1 MSFKEQIDL
10 EQLPTHVAVIMDGN
24 GRWAKER
31 GEDRIFGHQHGVA
44 SVRECTEAA
53 AELGVK
59 YLTMY
64 AFSTENWNRPKEEVD
79 LLMGLLIDTIKK
91 ETSTLNKNNIRLAA
105 IGDMDRL
112 PAGAREK
119 LNQCIQDTSGNTR
132 MTLVLALSYSSR
144 WEITNAAKQIAGK
157 VKNGGLNLENITDEV
172 ISQHLTTKD
181 IPDPDLMIRT
191 SGEIRI
197 SNFLLWQSA
206 YTEFYFTET
215 HWPDF
220 RKENFYQALVEYQ
233 KRERRFG
240 K

>member
-10 EQLPTHVAVIMDGN
+10 KRLPTHVAVIMDGN

-31 GEDRIFGHQHGVA
+31 GEDRIFGHQHGVV

-64 AFSTENWNRPKEEVD
+64 AFSTENWDRPKEEVD
-79 LLMGLLIDTIKK
+79 LLMELLIDTIEK
-91 ETSTLNKNNIRLAA
+91 ETPTLNKNNIRLTA
-105 IGDMDRL
+105 IGDLERL

-119 LNQCIQDTSGNTR
+119 LDKCMSDTSGNTR
-132 MTLVLALSYSSR
+132 MNLVLALSYSSR
-144 WEITNAAKQIAGK
+144 WEITNAAKKIAEK
-157 VKNGGLNLENITDEV
+157 VKNSQLNIEDITDET
-172 ISQHLTTKD
+172 ISQHLTTKH

-220 RKENFYQALVEYQ
+220 RKENFYQALVDYQ

>member
-10 EQLPTHVAVIMDGN
+10 ERLPVHVAVIMDGN

-31 GEDRIFGHQHGVA
+31 GEDRIYGHQHGVD

-53 AELGVK
+53 AEIGVK
-59 YLTMY
+59 HLTMY
-64 AFSTENWNRPKEEVD
+64 AFSTENWNRPKEEVE
-79 LLMGLLIDTIKK
+79 LLMELLIETIEK
-91 ETSTLNKNNIRLAA
+91 ETPTLNKNNIRLMA
-105 IGDMDRL
+105 IGDLERL
-112 PAGAREK
+112 PADARAK
-119 LNQCIQDTSGNTR
+119 LHRCILDTSKNTR
-132 MTLVLALSYSSR
+132 MNLVLALSYSSR
-144 WEITNAAKQIAGK
+144 WEITHATKQIADK
-157 VKNGGLNLENITDEV
+157 VKNGELDVNEITDDV
-172 ISQHLTTKD
+172 VSNHLTTKD

-220 RKENFYQALVEYQ
+220 RKENFYQALVDYQ